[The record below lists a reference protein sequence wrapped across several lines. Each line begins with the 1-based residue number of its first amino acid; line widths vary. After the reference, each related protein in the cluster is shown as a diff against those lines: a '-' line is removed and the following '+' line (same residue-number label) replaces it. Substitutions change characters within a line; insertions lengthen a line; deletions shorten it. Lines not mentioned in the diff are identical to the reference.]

1 MIIQSKRN
9 EEKIIEITLEQ
20 WEEMKASQLH
30 RHWRIL
36 SSRDLG
42 PADNPE
48 PEDVINFM
56 KNDEVEV
63 RKIYDEDE
71 IPEDGIADYNL
82 MLKGELVTECKKLGI
97 ELTGKEKKQEIID
110 KLNNV

>member
-9 EEKIIEITLEQ
+9 EEKIIEVTLEQ
-20 WEEMKASQLH
+20 WEEMKKSQLH

-42 PADNPE
+42 PEPNPE

-56 KNDEVEV
+56 NSEPKVQ
-63 RKIYDEDE
+63 KIYDEQGDT
-71 IPEDGIADYNL
+71 DYNL
-82 MLKGELVTECKKLGI
+82 LLKSELVDECKKSGI
-97 ELTGKEKKQEIID
+97 ELTGKELKQELID
-110 KLNNV
+110 LLNNL